1 MEAHLVIKKDYIVNT
16 DTLIQ
21 IIHEPFNSSGSFL
34 LTVCSDYLK
43 KFRFD
48 DIEQAK
54 ELLKAMKEKEEI
66 NKLKV

>member
-21 IIHEPFNSSGSFL
+21 IIHEPYNTSGSFL
-34 LTVCSDYLK
+34 LVVYSDYLK

-48 DIEQAK
+48 DVCKATK
-54 ELLKAMKEKEEI
+54 EFKKQI
-66 NKLKV
+66 KLHR

>member
-21 IIHEPFNSSGSFL
+21 IIHEPFNLSGSFL
-34 LTVCSDYLK
+34 LTVYSDYLK

-48 DIEQAK
+48 DIDQATKEFKEQV
-54 ELLKAMKEKEEI
+54 
-66 NKLKV
+66 KLHK

>member
-1 MEAHLVIKKDYIVNT
+1 MEANLVIKKDYIVNT

-34 LTVCSDYLK
+34 LTVYSDYVK

-48 DIEQAK
+48 DIDQATKEFKEQV
-54 ELLKAMKEKEEI
+54 
-66 NKLKV
+66 KLHR